1 MSQKLENQ
9 LQLAL
14 ETPEGVRIQT
24 EDLNVGY
31 ETVQRTWEL
40 IVKYHGSLEQA
51 IQRGAVAEELIAGYA
66 ILTIPENKVEEIA
79 ALEEIEYMEK
89 PKRFYY
95 NQILPRE
102 GSCIY
107 PVTLQDPFLTG
118 RGVLAAVLDSGIAY
132 DRREFRTQN
141 GESRILFLWD
151 QTLRPSESMNSP
163 SGFEQGVEFSREQ
176 INGAILESE
185 EAGMWITGPASLV
198 PSRDIS
204 GHGTA
209 VSGIFAASNMTAN
222 MADDMAGNFVDNA
235 RKDVPTYVGIA
246 PESDLL
252 VVKLGIPGENAFP
265 RTTEIMRGVTY
276 VINKAVELQRPVV
289 INLSIGNTYGSHDGS
304 SLLER
309 FLDNASEIGRTVIC
323 VGSGN
328 EGDSAGHVFGNVR
341 DRQIVEWT
349 VGEYERNLSLQIWKN
364 YSDVYRITLRSP
376 GNEAEVISEQIE
388 AGKYEIILEQTRI
401 LVYVGEPTPYSA
413 NQEIYLEFLPVEGT
427 GGGQGGGILSGTGGI
442 GAGGSGTNAIG
453 AGRTGTVGQFAGGAL
468 GLSTNNYIN
477 SGIWQIQLEPIRT
490 VTGEYSLY
498 LPSREARNSRTAFL
512 RPTPQA
518 TFTIPSTASKT
529 ITVGAYD
536 STYNA
541 YADFSGRGYE
551 DTDMIA
557 RFAKGYGK
565 PDIAAPGVGVLAP
578 SIYGGFEAFTG
589 TSFAT
594 PIVAGAAALLMEWGI
609 VRGND
614 PYMYGEK
621 VKAYLIRG
629 ARELPGFRIYPNAQ
643 VGWGKLCLENS
654 LPL

>member
-1 MSQKLENQ
+1 MSQKIENQ
-9 LQLAL
+9 LRLAL
-14 ETPEGVRIQT
+14 ETPESVRMQT
-24 EDLNVGY
+24 EDLNVGF
-31 ETVQRTWEL
+31 ETSQRSWEV
-40 IVKYHGSLEQA
+40 IVKYHGSLEEA
-51 IQRGAVAEELIAGYA
+51 VRRGAVVEELIAGYA
-66 ILTIPENKVEEIA
+66 ILTVPDGQVEEIA

-107 PVTLQDPFLTG
+107 PVTLEEPYLTG
-118 RGVLAAVLDSGIAY
+118 RGVLAAVLDSGIDY
-132 DRREFRTQN
+132 NRREFRRRN
-141 GESRILFLWD
+141 GNSRILFLWD
-151 QTLRPSESMNSP
+151 QTLRPNESMNSP
-163 SGFEQGVEFSREQ
+163 EGFTQGVEFSREQ
-176 INGAILESE
+176 INEAIMEAE
-185 EAGMWITGPASLV
+185 ETGLWITSQLSTV
-198 PSRDIS
+198 LSRDVS

-209 VSGIFAASNMTAN
+209 VSGIFAASDITADMTE
-222 MADDMAGNFVDNA
+222 DLTGNAVQSALNDGGN
-235 RKDVPTYVGIA
+235 YVGIA

-276 VINKAVELQRPVV
+276 VINKALELQKPVV

-309 FLDNASEIGRTVIC
+309 FLDNAAEIGRTVIC

-328 EGDSAGHVFGNVR
+328 EADSAGHVFGNVQ

-349 VGEYERNLSLQIWKN
+349 VGEYESNLSLQIWKN
-364 YSDVYRITLRSP
+364 YSDEYRITLRSP
-376 GNEAEVISEQIE
+376 GSQTEVLSGRVE
-388 AGKYEIILEQTRI
+388 AGKYEVILEQTRV
-401 LVYVGEPTPYSA
+401 LVYIGEPTPYSA

-427 GGGQGGGILSGTGGI
+427 GGNYGVEGSY
-442 GAGGSGTNAIG
+442 GAGGGAGQFPGGAIG
-453 AGRTGTVGQFAGGAL
+453 LTA
-468 GLSTNNYIN
+468 NNYIN
-477 SGIWQIQLEPIRT
+477 SGVWQIQLEPVRV
-490 VTGEYSLY
+490 VTGEYSMY

-518 TFTIPSTASKT
+518 TFTIPSTASKV

-551 DTDMIA
+551 DTDIIA

-565 PDIAAPGVGVLAP
+565 PDIVAPGVGVLAP

-614 PYMYGEK
+614 PYLYGEK
-621 VKAYLIRG
+621 VKAYLISG
-629 ARELPGFRIYPNAQ
+629 ARELPGFSVYPNAQ
-643 VGWGKLCLENS
+643 VGWGRLCVRDS
-654 LPL
+654 LPE

>member
-1 MSQKLENQ
+1 MENQ

-14 ETPEGVRIQT
+14 ETPESVRMQT
-24 EDLNVGY
+24 EDLNIGF
-31 ETVQRTWEL
+31 EPAGRTWEV
-40 IVKYHGSLEQA
+40 IVKYHGSLEEA
-51 IQRGAVAEELIAGYA
+51 VRRGAVAEELIAGYA
-66 ILTIPENKVEEIA
+66 ILTIPEEQIEEIA

-95 NQILPRE
+95 NQILPLE

-107 PVTLQDPFLTG
+107 PLTLRQPFLTG
-118 RGVLAAVLDSGIAY
+118 RGVLAAVLDSGISY
-132 DRREFRTQN
+132 EKREFRNQN
-141 GESRILFLWD
+141 GTSRILFLWD
-151 QTLRPSESMNSP
+151 QTLRPSESMISP
-163 SGFEQGVEFSREQ
+163 AGFAQGVEFSREQ
-176 INGAILESE
+176 INEAILESE
-185 EAGMWITGPASLV
+185 EAGMWITGPRSLI

-209 VSGIFAASNMTAN
+209 VSGIFAASDMTRS
-222 MADDMAGNFVDNA
+222 MASGMAENITDNFVDNIQN
-235 RKDVPTYVGIA
+235 DTFSYVGIA
-246 PESDLL
+246 PESDLI
-252 VVKLGIPGENAFP
+252 VVKLGAPGENSFP

-276 VINKAVELQRPVV
+276 VINKALELQQPVV
-289 INLSIGNTYGSHDGS
+289 INLSIGNTYGSHDGT

-323 VGSGN
+323 IGSGN
-328 EGDSAGHVFGNVR
+328 EGDSAGHVFDNVR
-341 DRQIVEWT
+341 NRQIVEWT
-349 VGEYERNLSLQIWKN
+349 VGEYESSLSLQLWKN
-364 YSDVYRITLRSP
+364 YSDEYRITLRSP
-376 GNEAEVISEQIE
+376 GNEEAVIAEQIE
-388 AGKYEIILEQTRI
+388 GGKYELRLEQTRI

-413 NQEIYLEFLPVEGT
+413 DQEIYLELLPLEGT
-427 GGGQGGGILSGTGGI
+427 GGV
-442 GAGGSGTNAIG
+442 GAG
-453 AGRTGTVGQFAGGAL
+453 GQFAGGAL
-468 GLSTNNYIN
+468 GLSANNYIN

-498 LPSREARNSRTAFL
+498 LPSREARSSRTAFL

-518 TFTIPSTASKT
+518 TFTIPSTASKV

-551 DTDMIA
+551 DTDIIA

-565 PDIAAPGVGVLAP
+565 PDLVAPGVGVLAP
-578 SIYGGFEAFTG
+578 DLYGGLRPFTG

-614 PYMYGEK
+614 PYLYGEK

-629 ARELPGFRIYPNAQ
+629 ARPLPGFTIYPNAQ
-643 VGWGKLCLENS
+643 VGWGRLCLEES
-654 LPL
+654 LPPVDAFE